1 VSGYRKTRLV
11 VALLLDVIHLVL
23 SGHTEK
29 VYNLGPMAR
38 SEPTMLWIVRV
49 RHTEAP
55 RAKGEA

>member
-1 VSGYRKTRLV
+1 MNGYRKTRLE
-11 VALLLDVIHLVL
+11 VALPLDVIHLVL

-38 SEPTMLWIVRV
+38 SEPAMLEIVRIG
-49 RHTEAP
+49 HTEAP